1 MPILPPR
8 IEKENYMLST
18 SNENASNAAA
28 HQPRNRV
35 PRDHFAEK
43 QDEKNS
49 SVATSSPYELR
60 RNANTKTEDVMDTSK
75 TTMKVPV
82 DPPGAIHP
90 MMHHYSNGHQQHPQ
104 QHHANIYGP
113 IYPSMN
119 NSWAYNP
126 NHSHQQQHH
135 NHQQPYPQQHQQWTM
150 PHFLAPLAAFMAGD
164 GNHGRNNAPFGNM
177 VHNDSGG
184 NNVQQYHN
192 SYDTNMNHNSNNN
205 DAAMYSDDED
215 DMSTEESM
223 TSADGGGDTPAPTT
237 NTSSDTKVVESK
249 FVPSTFA
256 PPEVVEK
263 IRAKREAAAK
273 AIQPRQTRSM
283 AAKKN
288 RDQRGATSSTS
299 SSSSSS
305 KSKTKSSNVT
315 AAFQACSPPS
325 NIIHRGKI
333 GNGSKVA
340 ALLTAASEMESSP
353 PAPKVMTVLGKR
365 VTMIDESRKIVS

>member
-1 MPILPPR
+1 M
-8 IEKENYMLST
+8 T
-18 SNENASNAAA
+18 
-28 HQPRNRV
+28 
-35 PRDHFAEK
+35 
-43 QDEKNS
+43 
-49 SVATSSPYELR
+49 
-60 RNANTKTEDVMDTSK
+60 
-75 TTMKVPV
+75 
-82 DPPGAIHP
+82 
-90 MMHHYSNGHQQHPQ
+90 
-104 QHHANIYGP
+104 
-113 IYPSMN
+113 
-119 NSWAYNP
+119 
-126 NHSHQQQHH
+126 
-135 NHQQPYPQQHQQWTM
+135 
-150 PHFLAPLAAFMAGD
+150 GD

-177 VHNDSGG
+177 AHTDSGG
-184 NNVQQYHN
+184 NNVQQHHN
-192 SYDTNMNHNSNNN
+192 SYNSTSTNHTSNN
-205 DAAMYSDDED
+205 DAAMYSDDDD

-223 TSADGGGDTPAPTT
+223 TSADGGGHET
-237 NTSSDTKVVESK
+237 SDTKVVETK

-288 RDQRGATSSTS
+288 RDQRAGPTSSTS

-305 KSKTKSSNVT
+305 SKLKVKSANVT

-325 NIIHRGKI
+325 NIIPRGKI